1 MNASDAIRQ
10 RRSVRLFRD
19 QPVPKEV
26 LLEMADLARLYPSAG
41 NMQPLRY
48 AAVTQEPIRSQIFD
62 CLHWAKY
69 LPDFQIAEGQRPQAY
84 FVILGN
90 RERCDFDAGAAA
102 MGLLL
107 AAKEAG
113 LEGCCL
119 GIGEKDAVRQILG
132 LDETLY
138 PICAIALGYGAQES
152 AEAPYEGNFHY
163 FRDDTGKVHVP
174 KRSLDE
180 VLIYSDL

>member
-1 MNASDAIRQ
+1 MNVSDAIRQ

-19 QPVPKEV
+19 TPVPREI
-26 LLEMADLARLYPSAG
+26 LLEIADLARLYPSAG

-48 AAVTQEPIRSQIFD
+48 AAVTQEPRRGQLFD
-62 CLHWAKY
+62 CLRWAKY
-69 LPDFQIAEGQRPQAY
+69 LPDFEIPESQRPQAY
-84 FVILGN
+84 LVILGN
-90 RERCDFDAGAAA
+90 REHCDFDAGAAA

-119 GIGEKDAVRQILG
+119 GIGEKAAVRQLLG
-132 LDETLY
+132 LDEAVY

-152 AEAPYEGNFHY
+152 AEALYEGNFRY
-163 FRDDTGKVHVP
+163 FRDDTGKFHVP

>member
-1 MNASDAIRQ
+1 MNVSDAIRQ
-10 RRSVRLFRD
+10 RRSVRLFRN
-19 QPVPKEV
+19 QPVPKKV

-48 AAVTQEPIRSQIFD
+48 GVVTKEPIRSQIFD
-62 CLHWAKY
+62 CLRWAKY
-69 LPDFQIAEGQRPQAY
+69 LPDFQIAADQRPQAY
-84 FVILGN
+84 IVILGN
-90 RERCDFDAGAAA
+90 REHCDFDAGAAA

-119 GIGEKDAVRQILG
+119 GIGEKDAVRQVLG
-132 LDETLY
+132 LDGALH
-138 PICAIALGYGAQES
+138 PICVIALGYGAQES
-152 AEAPYEGNFHY
+152 AEAPYEGDFRY
-163 FRDDTGKVHVP
+163 FRDAAGKLHVP
-174 KRSLDE
+174 KHSLEE

>member
-1 MNASDAIRQ
+1 MHVNDAIRQ
-10 RRSVRLFRD
+10 RRSIRLFQD
-19 QPVPKEV
+19 TPVPKEI

-48 AAVTQEPIRSQIFD
+48 AVVTQEPIRSRIFD
-62 CLHWAKY
+62 CLYWAKY
-69 LPDFQIAEGQRPQAY
+69 LPDYQIPEDGRPQAY
-84 FVILGN
+84 IVILGN

-107 AAKEAG
+107 SAKEAG

-119 GIGEKDAVRQILG
+119 GIGEKAAVRQTLG
-132 LDETLY
+132 LDDTLY
-138 PICAIALGYGAQES
+138 PICAIALGYGAQKS
-152 AEAPYEGNFHY
+152 VEAPYEDSFRYYRDEAGNF
-163 FRDDTGKVHVP
+163 HVP
-174 KRSLDE
+174 KRSLEE